1 MVQRSLRGA
10 NKQKN
15 KASHLPIVYTCTAD
29 NFTITILQSLF
40 FPLYREGDF
49 MTKSSFWT
57 DTVNT
62 GLKNAYQDSKH
73 IGVFCNGI
81 GNVQLPV
88 ITVFV
93 SKSDALH
100 ALCMYP
106 EKQIWGI

>member
-1 MVQRSLRGA
+1 MQTKKKKIKLANFLSSIRVQLIISPDYHIA
-10 NKQKN
+10 I
-15 KASHLPIVYTCTAD
+15 S
-29 NFTITILQSLF
+29 F

-49 MTKSSFWT
+49 MTKSNFWT
-57 DTVNT
+57 DTVKT